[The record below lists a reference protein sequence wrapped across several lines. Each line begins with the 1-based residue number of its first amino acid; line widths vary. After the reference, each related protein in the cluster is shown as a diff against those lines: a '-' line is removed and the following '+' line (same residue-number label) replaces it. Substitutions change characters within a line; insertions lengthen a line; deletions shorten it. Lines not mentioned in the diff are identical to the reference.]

1 MRAHPALPDGRLSK
15 TPRSEGST
23 TTKGQA
29 WYLPALAALRCREPG
44 HAPMTSLTAYVEQD
58 PETQLYVAVV
68 PGLPGA
74 HSQAAS
80 LDELRANLEEVMGL
94 LLEADDDGNAKTS

>member
-1 MRAHPALPDGRLSK
+1 
-15 TPRSEGST
+15 
-23 TTKGQA
+23 
-29 WYLPALAALRCREPG
+29 
-44 HAPMTSLTAYVEQD
+44 MTSLTTYVEQD

-80 LDELRANLEEVMGL
+80 LDELRANLEEVIGL
-94 LLEADDDGNAKTS
+94 LLEADHSLRERLPRFVGVQQIEIR